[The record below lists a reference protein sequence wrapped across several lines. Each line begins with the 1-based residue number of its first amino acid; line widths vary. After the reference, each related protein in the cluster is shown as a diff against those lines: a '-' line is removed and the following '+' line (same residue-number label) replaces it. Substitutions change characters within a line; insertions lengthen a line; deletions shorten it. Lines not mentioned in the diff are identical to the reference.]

1 MAEAQD
7 QNSKSDDDQLKNR
20 PFPISIRTVL
30 VAWMLA
36 VALVPAALIGVI
48 GVVSINTSVRSEA
61 QSRVN
66 QDLEIV
72 AAGYRDQLAR
82 LAYALESASVRVS
95 AAPGGLSETLA
106 VVKREL
112 DLTVLN
118 ICDSEG
124 RPLAGTHPAPA
135 RRIPLERDPVLRRA
149 LEGKTAW
156 GTVLL
161 DPERLMLEGGAALQN
176 AAVIFG
182 TEQGGAPVGRSALMW
197 WIARPLTADN
207 GLGTA
212 LIYGGRLLNFNH
224 GLVDNLRDT
233 VFSEKDYKG
242 KPRGTVTIFLGEV
255 RAATNVLTQHS
266 TRAIGTRVSETVRD
280 AVLENGMN
288 YSGEALVVDAW
299 YLSAY
304 TPLRDPS
311 GKTIGM
317 IYVGLLRDPYDDI
330 QDRLIAR
337 FLIPVA
343 AVGLIA
349 VCAALYIVNRITRPV
364 LALSRSAARLATG
377 DLEHAAPIPHTYRE
391 LKRLAGAFAEMRAA
405 IRKRD
410 QELRARNEE
419 LSLANRKLEQS
430 NKNYMQTLGFVTHEL
445 KAPLAAIQMLIAT
458 MVDGYLGHVS
468 PQVSDF
474 FTRIQR
480 NCAELQD
487 MVRDYLDLS
496 RLERGELGAVKSRID
511 LSKTVV
517 EMAVDQT
524 AVFFRSRSITL
535 SVSCPA
541 ELPVLADPG
550 LLRIALNNF
559 LTNAAKYGRENGQ
572 ARLAVAAENATVT
585 ISVRNEGAGF
595 PPAEAERLFDKFYR
609 VRDADTHSKR
619 GSGIGLFTVKHIAEL
634 HGGRVW
640 AESEPGAWAAFHLSI
655 PMNCPAAA

>member
-1 MAEAQD
+1 M
-7 QNSKSDDDQLKNR
+7 
-20 PFPISIRTVL
+20 SIRTVL
-30 VAWMLA
+30 VACMLA
-36 VALVPAALIGVI
+36 VALVPAALIGAI
-48 GVVSINTSVRSEA
+48 GVVSINTSVRGEA

-66 QDLEIV
+66 QHLEIV

-82 LAYALESASVRVS
+82 LAYALESSAGRVS
-95 AAPGGLSETLA
+95 FAPGGLSETLA
-106 VVKREL
+106 AVKREL

-118 ICDSEG
+118 LCDSDG
-124 RPLAGTHPAPA
+124 RPIAGTHPDPG
-135 RRIPLERDPVLRRA
+135 RRVPLERDPVLRKA

-161 DPERLMLEGGAALQN
+161 EPERLKLEGGAALQN
-176 AAVIFG
+176 AAVIL
-182 TEQGGAPVGRSALMW
+182 EKEEGGDPVDRSALMW
-197 WIARPLTADN
+197 WIARPVTDEN
-207 GLGTA
+207 GLVTA
-212 LIYGGRLLNFNH
+212 LIYGGRLLNFNY

-233 VFSEKDYKG
+233 VFSEKDHKG
-242 KPRGTVTIFLGEV
+242 KPRGTVTIFMGDV
-255 RAATNVLTQHS
+255 RAATNVLTQHN
-266 TRAIGTRVSETVRD
+266 TRAIGTRVSETVRET
-280 AVLENGMN
+280 VLEKGMN

-317 IYVGLLRDPYDDI
+317 IYVGLLRDPYDEI

-337 FLIPVA
+337 FLLPVA

-349 VCAALYIVNRITRPV
+349 ICAALWIVNRITRPV
-364 LALSRSAARLATG
+364 LALSQSASRLATG
-377 DLEHAAPIPHTYRE
+377 DLEDAAPIPHSYRE
-391 LKRLAGAFAEMRAA
+391 LKRLSGAFAEMRAA

-410 QELRARNEE
+410 QELRTRNEE
-419 LSLANRKLEQS
+419 LSLANTKLEQS

-458 MVDGYLGHVS
+458 MLDGYLGQVS
-468 PQVSDF
+468 PQVADF

-480 NCAELQD
+480 NCEELQD

-496 RLERGELGAVKSRID
+496 RLERGELAAVKSRID
-511 LSKTVV
+511 LHQSVV
-517 EMAVDQT
+517 EMAVDQA
-524 AVFFRSRSITL
+524 AVFFRSRNIAL
-535 SVSCPA
+535 SVTCPA
-541 ELPVLADPG
+541 GLTVLADPG

-572 ARLAVAAENATVT
+572 ASLAVTVESGIVT
-585 ISVRNEGAGF
+585 LSVRNDGAGF
-595 PPAEAERLFDKFYR
+595 PPAEAERLFEKFYR
-609 VRDADTHSKR
+609 VRDAHTHSKR

-640 AESEPGAWAAFHLSI
+640 AECEPGAWAAFHFSFPI
-655 PMNCPAAA
+655 APPAGP

>member
-1 MAEAQD
+1 
-7 QNSKSDDDQLKNR
+7 
-20 PFPISIRTVL
+20 
-30 VAWMLA
+30 ML
-36 VALVPAALIGVI
+36 
-48 GVVSINTSVRSEA
+48 R
-61 QSRVN
+61 
-66 QDLEIV
+66 
-72 AAGYRDQLAR
+72 
-82 LAYALESASVRVS
+82 
-95 AAPGGLSETLA
+95 
-106 VVKREL
+106 K
-112 DLTVLN
+112 
-118 ICDSEG
+118 
-124 RPLAGTHPAPA
+124 
-135 RRIPLERDPVLRRA
+135 A

-161 DPERLMLEGGAALQN
+161 EPERLKLEGGAALQH
-176 AAVIFG
+176 AAVIF
-182 TEQGGAPVGRSALMW
+182 EKEAGGEPVGRSALMW
-197 WIARPLTADN
+197 WIAHPITDEN
-207 GLGTA
+207 GLVTA
-212 LIYGGRLLNFNH
+212 LIYGGRLLNFNY

-242 KPRGTVTIFLGEV
+242 KPRGTVTIFLGDV

-280 AVLENGMN
+280 TVLEKGMN
-288 YSGEALVVDAW
+288 YSGEALVVDVW

-330 QDRLIAR
+330 QDRLIGR
-337 FLIPVA
+337 FLMPVA

-349 VCAALYIVNRITRPV
+349 VCAALWIVNRITRPV
-364 LALSRSAARLATG
+364 LALSHSAARLATG

-419 LSLANRKLEQS
+419 LSLANLKLEQS

-445 KAPLAAIQMLIAT
+445 KAPLGAIQMLIAT
-458 MVDGYLGHVS
+458 MVEGYLGQVS

-480 NCAELQD
+480 NCEELQD

-496 RLERGELGAVKSRID
+496 RLERGELAAVKSRID

-524 AVFFRSRSITL
+524 AVFFRSRSIAL
-535 SVSCPA
+535 SVTCPP
-541 ELPVLADPG
+541 ELPVTADPG

-572 ARLAVAAENATVT
+572 ASLAVTVENGIVT

-609 VRDADTHSKR
+609 VRDANTHSKR

-634 HGGRVW
+634 HGGRVR
-640 AESEPGAWAAFHLSI
+640 AESEPGAWAAFHLSFPI
-655 PMNCPAAA
+655 AQPAAV

>member
-1 MAEAQD
+1 
-7 QNSKSDDDQLKNR
+7 
-20 PFPISIRTVL
+20 
-30 VAWMLA
+30 MLA

-48 GVVSINTSVRSEA
+48 GVASINTSVRGEA

-72 AAGYRDQLAR
+72 AASYRDQLAR
-82 LAYALESASVRVS
+82 LAYALESASGRIS
-95 AAPGGLSETLA
+95 YAPAGLPETLA
-106 VVKREL
+106 AVKREL

-118 ICDSEG
+118 LCDSDG
-124 RPLAGTHPAPA
+124 RPIAGTHPDPA
-135 RRIPLERDPVLRRA
+135 LRIPLERDPVLRRA

-156 GTVLL
+156 GTVIL
-161 DPERLMLEGGAALQN
+161 DPERLRLEGGAALQN
-176 AAVIFG
+176 TAVILEKDESG
-182 TEQGGAPVGRSALMW
+182 EPVERSALMW
-197 WIARPLTADN
+197 WIARPVTDEN
-207 GLGTA
+207 GRVTA
-212 LIYGGRLLNFNH
+212 LVYGGRLLNFNN
-224 GLVDNLRDT
+224 GLVDRLRDT
-233 VFSEKDYKG
+233 VYSETDYKG
-242 KPRGTVTIFLGEV
+242 KPRGTVTIFLGDV
-255 RAATNVLTQHS
+255 RVATNVLTQHS
-266 TRAIGTRVSETVRD
+266 TRAIGTRVSATVRD
-280 AVLENGMN
+280 VVLEKGMN
-288 YSGEALVVDAW
+288 YSGEVLVVDAW

-304 TPLRDPS
+304 SPLRDPS

-317 IYVGLLRDPYDDI
+317 LYVGLLRDPYDDL
-330 QDRLIAR
+330 QNRLIAR
-337 FLIPVA
+337 FLVPVA
-343 AVGLIA
+343 AVGLVA
-349 VCAALYIVNRITRPV
+349 VCAALWIVHRITRPV
-364 LALSRSAARLATG
+364 LALSHSAARLASG
-377 DLEHAAPIPHTYRE
+377 DLEHAAPIPHSYRE

-405 IRKRD
+405 IRQRD

-419 LSLANRKLEQS
+419 LSHANRRLEQS

-458 MVDGYLGHVS
+458 MMDGYLGQVT
-468 PQVSDF
+468 PQISDF

-480 NCAELQD
+480 NCEELQD

-524 AVFFRSRSITL
+524 AVFFRSRNITL

-572 ARLAVAAENATVT
+572 ARLDVAAENATVT

-640 AESEPGAWAAFHLSI
+640 AESEPGAWAAFHLRF
-655 PMNCPAAA
+655 PMDCPAAA